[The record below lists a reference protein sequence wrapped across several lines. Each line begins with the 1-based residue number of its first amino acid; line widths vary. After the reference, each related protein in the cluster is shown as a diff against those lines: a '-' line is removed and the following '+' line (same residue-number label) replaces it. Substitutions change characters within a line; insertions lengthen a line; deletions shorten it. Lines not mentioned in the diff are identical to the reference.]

1 MNFEKKC
8 LELFM
13 EREELLKEIKSL
25 QEENKSMSKRLSR
38 KVRSV

>member
-13 EREELLKEIKSL
+13 EREELLKEIKAL
-25 QEENKSMSKRLSR
+25 QEENKSMSKSLSR